1 MPRILSVTLCLAV
14 AIVGRAAYPADSVD
28 GFLCCNAF
36 SDGEYISDLNAPGTD
51 RHRVRVGSPVHVS
64 SVGKH
69 KLKVDIENKKQQ
81 IANDYSREISM
92 SEFLKRWVVTG
103 DPSERIKTF
112 PKNIQLAIADGRL
125 IRGMTREQTL
135 MSLGYPT
142 ADDVANLSSKTWLYW
157 ITDHVQYRVNFDG
170 NDLVA
175 DVENVLDAKSQ
186 ILIQ

>member
-1 MPRILSVTLCLAV
+1 
-14 AIVGRAAYPADSVD
+14 
-28 GFLCCNAF
+28 
-36 SDGEYISDLNAPGTD
+36 
-51 RHRVRVGSPVHVS
+51 
-64 SVGKH
+64 
-69 KLKVDIENKKQQ
+69 
-81 IANDYSREISM
+81 
-92 SEFLKRWVVTG
+92 VTG

-142 ADDVANLSSKTWLYW
+142 ADDVANLSSRTWLYW

-175 DVENVLDAKSQ
+175 DIENVPDARSQ
-186 ILIQ
+186 ILME